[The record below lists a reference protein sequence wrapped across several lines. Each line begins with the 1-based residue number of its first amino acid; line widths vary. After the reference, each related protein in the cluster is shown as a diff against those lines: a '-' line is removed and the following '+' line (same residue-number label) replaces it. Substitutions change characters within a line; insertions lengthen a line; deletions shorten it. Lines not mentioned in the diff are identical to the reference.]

1 MKRNEQVVGVEGAHT
16 MVLPD
21 RDERIGLIAG
31 NGRFPIIFADN
42 VRRLGFTVSAIAHV
56 GETLPELASHVDRI
70 YWLKVGQ
77 FSKALA
83 ALKADGI
90 RQAVMLGGIH
100 KTHVFTAL
108 RPDLRALAIF
118 SRLKHWKDDAILR
131 AVAGELEREGIQI
144 RESTFGLEGILAEE
158 GNLTL
163 KQPTKKEWEDIQ
175 LGWDTLKTLGTL
187 DIGQCVVVKNQV
199 IVAVEAVE
207 GTDETIMRGGTLGGK
222 GVVVVKR
229 TKSHQDLRFDLPAVG
244 PKTVQSMVTVNASV
258 LAVEAGR
265 TVILD
270 REEMLANA
278 QSAGI
283 AIVGMAS
290 TSSLNHTAS
299 SHAPQI

>member
-1 MKRNEQVVGVEGAHT
+1 MKRNEQIVGVEDPYA
-16 MVLPD
+16 MILPD

-56 GETLPELASHVDRI
+56 GETLPELESHVDRI

-77 FSKALA
+77 FSKALG

-90 RQAVMLGGIH
+90 RQAVMLGGFH

-144 RESTFGLEGILAEE
+144 RESTFGLEGILAKE
-158 GNLTL
+158 GNLTSR
-163 KQPTKKEWEDIQ
+163 KPTKKEREDIQ
-175 LGWDTLKTLGTL
+175 FGWDTLKTLGAL

-207 GTDETIMRGGTLGGK
+207 GTDETITRGGTLGGK
-222 GVVVVKR
+222 GSVVVKR
-229 TKSHQDLRFDLPAVG
+229 SKPHQDLRFDLPAVG
-244 PKTVQSMVTVNASV
+244 PKTIQSMVTINASV

-265 TVILD
+265 TVVLD
-270 REEMLANA
+270 REEMLAHA
-278 QSAGI
+278 HAAGI

-290 TSSLNHTAS
+290 TSSTNHGAS
-299 SHAPQI
+299 SYAPRS